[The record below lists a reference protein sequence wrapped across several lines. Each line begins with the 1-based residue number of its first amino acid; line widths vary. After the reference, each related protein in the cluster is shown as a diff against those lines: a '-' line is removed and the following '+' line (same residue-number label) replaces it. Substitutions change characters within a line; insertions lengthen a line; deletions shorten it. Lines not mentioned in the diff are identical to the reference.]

1 MKVIVAHAER
11 QHSFFLAT
19 AMKQAGILDKYI
31 TTIYD
36 RPQSLTNRVKRLL
49 KGNTLKKANSRHCD
63 ALDDTDVVQINEFF
77 NLIITALSRFPV
89 LRDVCRKL
97 RNYNGR
103 SFGIKVAKYA
113 IKHKFLSFL
122 DQCINKGRIFV
133 L

>member
-49 KGNTLKKANSRHCD
+49 KGNTLKKANSRRCD
-63 ALDDTDVVQINEFF
+63 ALDDTDVVQINELF
-77 NLIITALSRFPV
+77 
-89 LRDVCRKL
+89 
-97 RNYNGR
+97 
-103 SFGIKVAKYA
+103 
-113 IKHKFLSFL
+113 
-122 DQCINKGRIFV
+122 
-133 L
+133 